1 MFQGIW
7 CRLSMFFS
15 PAGRLAQSQ
24 LLGTC
29 TILCM
34 PMLGGTFCCSQSHCL
49 RQGSHWTGNLLFL
62 RHWLTS
68 PPVSI
73 PQHWDYRCIPVGH
86 LNSGPGFLQQ
96 ALCPISQFPSLSA
109 YLLKYSYLHHTPRGF
124 YSTLFLVP
132 NNVFCT
138 AKHSSQPADPWEFPR
153 LLTYKGQNYFCNNTK
168 TLFILVHWH
177 LHWLS
182 KWTDG

>member
-1 MFQGIW
+1 MFQGTW

-24 LLGTC
+24 LSGVC

-34 PMLGGTFCCSQSHCL
+34 SMLGSFCCSQSHCL
-49 RQGSHWTGNLLFL
+49 RQVLTEPGTYYFCYTGWKASEPHLSPSHSTESTDVHLLGFCSK
-62 RHWLTS
+62 RSVHWVNS
-68 PPVSI
+68 PVSLPVSWRTHVYII
-73 PQHWDYRCIPVGH
+73 PQRLLLYSA
-86 LNSGPGFLQQ
+86 SGSQQ
-96 ALCPISQFPSLSA
+96 CFFFF
-109 YLLKYSYLHHTPRGF
+109 T
-124 YSTLFLVP
+124 V
-132 NNVFCT
+132 
-138 AKHSSQPADPWEFPR
+138 KHSSQPADPWEFPR

-168 TLFILVHWH
+168 TLFSLVRWH